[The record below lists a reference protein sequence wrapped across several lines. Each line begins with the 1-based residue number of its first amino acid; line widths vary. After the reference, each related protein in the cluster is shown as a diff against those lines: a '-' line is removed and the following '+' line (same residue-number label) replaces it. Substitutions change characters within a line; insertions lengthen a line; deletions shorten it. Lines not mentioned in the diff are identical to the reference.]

1 MPHRVSEPTT
11 PLPRRALAAALVA
24 ALGGMALSGWLIRL
38 HARAHAGF
46 VSFCAL
52 GEGWNCDTVAL
63 SPYSVQLGL
72 PVAAWGLLGFG
83 VAATLATLG
92 LVRHRQRPGWPSGL
106 LFLVS
111 CFAVAACIALAFVSE
126 FLIHSFCVMCAA
138 SWTVALVLL
147 AASWRACSPT
157 GVLAS
162 IRADLAVLRARPAMV
177 GVAVL
182 AFLVV
187 AGSAR
192 AAYPRYWDKPRRPVA
207 TATTPGGTTLAHA
220 GHVAPGS
227 EIVIQEFSDFECPF
241 CALAHEDMKALV
253 ASRPGLRVVS
263 RHYPLDMSCNPAL
276 KRPMHEKACEYARA
290 AICAETQ
297 GKGGEM
303 EDLLF
308 ADQKAR
314 LGLDTIV
321 RNLGLDR
328 ARFDACMGSKETADR
343 LDGDVQEGIQL
354 GLRATP
360 SFVVKGQVYSGKIPD
375 EVLQ

>member
-1 MPHRVSEPTT
+1 MPQRDSEPTT

-72 PVAAWGLLGFG
+72 PVAAWGFLGFG

-106 LFLVS
+106 LFVVS
-111 CFAVAACIALAFVSE
+111 CLAVAACIALALVSE

-138 SWTVALVLL
+138 SWTVALLLL

-162 IRADLAVLRARPAMV
+162 IRADLGVLRARPV
-177 GVAVL
+177 RVAIAAL

-187 AGSAR
+187 AASAS
-192 AAYPRYWDKPRRPVA
+192 AAYPRYWDRPRRPAVA
-207 TATTPGGTTLAHA
+207 TSPSGTTLAHA
-220 GHVAPGS
+220 GHPAPGS

-241 CALAHEDMKALV
+241 CALSHEDMKALI
-253 ASRPGLRVVS
+253 ASRPGLRVVA
-263 RHYPLDMSCNPAL
+263 RHFPLDMACNPSL
-276 KRPMHEKACEYARA
+276 KHPMHEKACEYARA
-290 AICAETQ
+290 AICAEAQ

-314 LGLDTIV
+314 LGLDVMV
-321 RNLGLDR
+321 RDLGLDR
-328 ARFDACMGSKETADR
+328 ARFDACLGSKETANR
-343 LDGDVQEGIQL
+343 LAGDVQEGIQL

-360 SFVVKGQVYSGKIPD
+360 SFVVKGQVYSGRIPD

>member
-1 MPHRVSEPTT
+1 MPQRDSESTT
-11 PLPRRALAAALVA
+11 SLPRRALAAALVA
-24 ALGGMALSGWLIRL
+24 ALGGMALSVWLIRL

-92 LVRHRQRPGWPSGL
+92 LVRHRQRLGWPSGL
-106 LFLVS
+106 LFLAS
-111 CFAVAACIALAFVSE
+111 CVDVAACVALALVSE

-138 SWTVALVLL
+138 SWTVALLLL
-147 AASWRACSPT
+147 AASWRACSPD
-157 GVLAS
+157 GVIAS

-177 GVAVL
+177 AIAAI
-182 AFLVV
+182 AFLAI
-187 AGSAR
+187 AGSAS
-192 AAYPRYWDKPRRPVA
+192 AAYPRYWDKPRRP
-207 TATTPGGTTLAHA
+207 TTGTSPSGTTLAHA

-241 CALAHEDMKALV
+241 CALNHEDMKALV
-253 ASRPGLRVVS
+253 ASRPGLRIVS
-263 RHYPLDMSCNPAL
+263 RHFPLDMSCNPAL
-276 KRPMHEKACEYARA
+276 KRPMHQKSCEYARA
-290 AICAETQ
+290 AICAEAQ

-308 ADQKAR
+308 ADQKAQ

-328 ARFDACMGSKETADR
+328 ARFDACVGAKETADR
-343 LDGDVQEGIQL
+343 LGADIQEGIQL
-354 GLRATP
+354 GVKATP
-360 SFVVKGQVYSGKIPD
+360 SFVVKGKVYSGKIPD